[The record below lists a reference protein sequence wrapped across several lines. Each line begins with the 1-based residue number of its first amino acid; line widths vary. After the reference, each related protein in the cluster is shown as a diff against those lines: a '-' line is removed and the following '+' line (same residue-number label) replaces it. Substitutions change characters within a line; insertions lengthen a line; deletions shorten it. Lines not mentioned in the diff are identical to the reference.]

1 MEYFLVDTNLLI
13 SYVVDRNPRQSK
25 LAEDIFKRA
34 TSLEIELVVSNFAI
48 SEFIFVLQSVYSK
61 SDLEISEMIN
71 ALLLT
76 PGISIIDGFQIE
88 RVLKLWPS
96 HIPDYGDAVLASI
109 AKKENFPFLT
119 FDKPL
124 SKKLQKLKIP
134 FKLLH

>member
-48 SEFIFVLQSVYSK
+48 SEFIFVLQSIYFK

-96 HIPDYGDAVLASI
+96 HIPYYGDAVLASI

>member
-1 MEYFLVDTNLLI
+1 MESYLVDTNLLI

-25 LAEDIFKRA
+25 LVEDIFKSA
-34 TSLEIELVVSNFAI
+34 TALQIELVVSIFAI

-61 SDLEISEMIN
+61 SDSEISEMIN

-96 HIPDYGDAVLASI
+96 DISDYGDAVLASI
-109 AKKENFPFLT
+109 AKKENFSLIT

-134 FKLLH
+134 FKFLK